1 MKKLLQIFCMATLC
15 VSHLSHAG
23 QDKAMLDMLVEKGV
37 LTRTEASELS
47 REQARVVFS
56 RESSE
61 WVKLSSRFQLQYA
74 YTDSHMLSNDM
85 DAHSSTTGFL
95 VRRMFLQADA
105 KIKGGFDVRLSV
117 ELARD
122 EIKSVLTDTY
132 IAKDF
137 DCEYIKGRLCAGY
150 MKPRFGH
157 EDVMSSFSLY
167 TIESTVA
174 TMYWTGDANGRRLGV
189 GNRYAGVFWFGEVP
203 QVKGWKYWTSVTN
216 SYQLSPNNYL
226 IEYNNINN
234 NLAYWFGSSYDIKGE
249 DFLLTLG
256 FYSGYSSTA
265 NKKLGEEPF
274 ASIYSFNPFY
284 AGNYKNLYFWGEFIV
299 SGVADGKKNASGDW
313 VQANP
318 YGINFCVEYRFDI
331 GDLGKLGTAFSY
343 SWLDTG
349 GRGVSTRD
357 GVRLSKDI
365 GGTYNNAQGFDA
377 SLNWYLRGDD
387 LKFQLGF
394 EYVQYSGTPEN
405 RHANHVAESL
415 AVRTQLQIK
424 L

>member
-1 MKKLLQIFCMATLC
+1 MGKLLKILAVAVALTPQ
-15 VSHLSHAG
+15 LSRAG
-23 QDKAMLDMLVEKGV
+23 QDKAMLDMLVEKGI
-37 LTRTEASELS
+37 LTRSEASELS

-56 RESSE
+56 SEQSE

-74 YTDSHMLSNDM
+74 YTDSRMLSSGRYEH
-85 DAHSSTTGFL
+85 ASTTGFIA
-95 VRRMFLQADA
+95 RRMFLQADA
-105 KIKGGFDVRLSV
+105 KLKGGFDVRLSV

-137 DCEYIKGRLCAGY
+137 EFEYLKGRLCAGY
-150 MKPRFGH
+150 MKPRFAH

-167 TIESTVA
+167 TVERTVA
-174 TMYWTGDANGRRLGV
+174 TMYWTGEANGRRLGI
-189 GNRYAGVFWFGEVP
+189 GNLYAGVFWFGEVP
-203 QVKGWKYWTSVTN
+203 QAKGLKYWASVTN

-249 DFLLTLG
+249 DFLLTVG

-265 NKKLGEEPF
+265 NKKMGEEPF

-284 AGNYKNLYFWGEFIV
+284 AGNYKDFYFWGEFIV
-299 SGVADGKKNASGDW
+299 SGVADGKKNSAGDW

-331 GDLGKLGTAFSY
+331 GDLGKLGAAFSY

-349 GRGVSTRD
+349 GRGISTRD
-357 GVRLSKDI
+357 GVRLSENI
-365 GGTYNNAQGFDA
+365 GGTYNNAQGFNA
-377 SLNWYLRGDD
+377 CLNWYLRGDD

-415 AVRTQLQIK
+415 AVRTQFQIK